1 MLPQGGYYHTSL
13 QDITQAT
20 QEGPMVLGGP
30 IHTPYIYTPLHPGL
44 YTVLEH
50 ESEEALL
57 PTCKNAVK
65 VDVALA
71 TLRPFG
77 RF

>member
-1 MLPQGGYYHTSL
+1 
-13 QDITQAT
+13 
-20 QEGPMVLGGP
+20 MVLGGP

-44 YTVLEH
+44 YTAIQH
-50 ESEEALL
+50 ESGGALL

-65 VDVALA
+65 VDVALP